1 MLGLVDYWMYRLN
14 PNKKLKLG
22 MSLLIKDEEDIIEA
36 NIRYHAS
43 VGVDCFVI
51 TDNNSK
57 DSTREILDRLAKE
70 YEILIITEKSTSYQ
84 QAKWTTRMA
93 KLAKEKQA
101 VDWLICN
108 DADEFWVPEEGN
120 NLKDTFCG
128 GASIINCER
137 SNMVVPGDGG
147 QEDYNY
153 LSTTLRVFNPVVFDK
168 PSKVVLKHESLS
180 LVLAKVGE
188 KVAVNLH
195 GLIKVKAGNHNAK
208 HWWKKSRYKTKSV
221 HIYHYPFRSY
231 ARFKNRVENFA
242 ESMANGGRANAGQHL
257 HRWYEIYKEGRLEEE
272 YKRLQASA
280 EQLAVLEN
288 YGILKVDNKPS
299 QAIAAAWKP
308 E

>member
-1 MLGLVDYWMYRLN
+1 MSVLGLFDYWIYRLN
-14 PNKKLKLG
+14 PNRKNKLG

-43 VGVDCFVI
+43 AGVDCFVV

-57 DSTREILDRLAKE
+57 DSTRKILDKLAKE
-70 YEILIITEKSTSYQ
+70 FEILIITETSTAYK
-84 QAKWTTRMA
+84 QAEWTTRMA

-108 DADEFWVPEEGN
+108 DADEFWMPNDGK
-120 NLKDTFCG
+120 NLKDIFCG
-128 GASIINCER
+128 GSSIINCER

-147 QEDYNY
+147 QDDYDY

-168 PSKVVLKHESLS
+168 ASKVVLNHESLS

-195 GLIKVKAGNHNAK
+195 GLIKVRAGNHNAK
-208 HWWKKSRYKTKSV
+208 HWWKKSRTKTKSV

-231 ARFKNRVENFA
+231 ARFKNRVENYA

-257 HRWYEIYKEGRLEEE
+257 HRWYELYKEDRLEAE

-280 EQLAVLEN
+280 EQLAVLEH
-288 YGILKVDNKPS
+288 YGILKVDTKPS
-299 QAIAAAWKP
+299 KAIAAALN
-308 E
+308 